1 VNSSNLPFPPLQ
13 PSSPLGDLWRR
24 WGGLTIGA
32 VVLVG
37 LVCFIW
43 YMLHDTAGTK
53 REVAATPMLMLPPEP
68 IKPPEP
74 EKLPDPPPE
83 KIKPEVQEPKPSP
96 VDSPKDQ
103 APSPSKDL
111 SDPTTINAD
120 AQAGTDSFNVGAG
133 NGGGMGGAG
142 GAMAGSYSRY
152 VANAMQQALA
162 RDQRTRQLAFDDITV
177 DVWLDADGKV
187 VRSALVHGSAAKV
200 DDLVL
205 ATLGDFRSD
214 EKPAPSMRFPMRVV
228 IKGRRP

>member
-13 PSSPLGDLWRR
+13 PSSRAGDVWRR

-37 LVCFIW
+37 LIGFIW
-43 YMLHDTAGTK
+43 YMLAGTASTK

-96 VDSPKDQ
+96 VDAPKDQ

-111 SDPTTINAD
+111 AEPLTMNAD
-120 AQAGTDSFNVGAG
+120 AQAGVGGILAG
-133 NGGGMGGAG
+133 SGGGMVGGG
-142 GAMAGSYSRY
+142 GMAGSYSRY

-187 VRSALVHGSAAKV
+187 VRTALVHGSSAKV
-200 DDLVL
+200 DEMVL
-205 ATLGDFRSD
+205 AALGDFRSD
-214 EKPAPSMRFPMRVV
+214 ERPAPSMKFPMRVV